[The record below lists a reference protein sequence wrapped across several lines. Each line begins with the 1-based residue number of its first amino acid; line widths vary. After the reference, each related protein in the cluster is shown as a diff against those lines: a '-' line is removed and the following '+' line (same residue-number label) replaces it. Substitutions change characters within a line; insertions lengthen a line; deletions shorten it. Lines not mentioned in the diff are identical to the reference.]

1 MGTTLIR
8 RAAATASLV
17 LSSMSIIAVP
27 GALHAQAIVRGVLYD
42 DVSGAPLRGTV
53 MLVDPSTNAAVVY
66 VATDS
71 AGWFNL
77 KARDGTYQIS
87 AVRGG
92 YTSVLSAPIPL
103 QNGELMTIRLPI
115 AETGDPQHHIGV
127 LEHVR
132 AGGAASAASQVNGPQ
147 TPRATR
153 IGLRYD
159 RAQLEK
165 SNAGTLAEFLQSV
178 PGMAVASTRSSA
190 SIQSSRSASM
200 TTAGAR
206 GVVGECHLGWF
217 VDGQRWDLPGR
228 SDPSVDAIGSTQ
240 LSGIE
245 TLEVFRGLSEM
256 PTEFASPDLRCGA
269 VAIWTRRS

>member
-1 MGTTLIR
+1 MGITLIR
-8 RAAATASLV
+8 RAAATASFV

-27 GALHAQAIVRGVLYD
+27 GALHAQAVVRGVLYD

-77 KARDGTYQIS
+77 QARNGTYQIS

-115 AETGDPQHHIGV
+115 AENGDPQHHIGV
-127 LEHVR
+127 VEHVR
-132 AGGAASAASQVNGPQ
+132 AGGAASAAPLSNGPQ

-153 IGLRYD
+153 MGLHFD

-178 PGMAVASTRSSA
+178 PGMAVATSRSG
-190 SIQSSRSASM
+190 SIQSSRSTSM
-200 TTAGAR
+200 VNAGAR
-206 GVVGECHLGWF
+206 GAVGECHLGWF
-217 VDGQRWDLPGR
+217 VDGQRWDIPGR
-228 SDPSVDAIGSTQ
+228 SDPSVEAIGSTQ
-240 LSGIE
+240 LGSIE

-256 PTEFASPDLRCGA
+256 PTELASPDLRCGA
-269 VAIWTRRS
+269 VAIWTRRG

>member
-1 MGTTLIR
+1 MGITLIR
-8 RAAATASLV
+8 RAAATASFV

-27 GALHAQAIVRGVLYD
+27 GALHAQAVVRGVLYD

-77 KARDGTYQIS
+77 QARNGTYQIS

-115 AETGDPQHHIGV
+115 AENGDPQHHIGV
-127 LEHVR
+127 VEHVR
-132 AGGAASAASQVNGPQ
+132 AGGAASAAPLSNGPQ

-153 IGLRYD
+153 MGLHFD

-178 PGMAVASTRSSA
+178 PGMAVATSRSG
-190 SIQSSRSASM
+190 SIQSSRSTSM
-200 TTAGAR
+200 VNAGAR
-206 GVVGECHLGWF
+206 GAVGECHLGWF
-217 VDGQRWDLPGR
+217 VDGQRWDIPGR
-228 SDPSVDAIGSTQ
+228 SDPSVEAIGSTQ
-240 LSGIE
+240 LGSVE

-256 PTEFASPDLRCGA
+256 PTELASPDLRCGA
-269 VAIWTRRS
+269 VAVWTRRG